1 MVPYL
6 FRYAD
11 FHEEG
16 VGESHV
22 SLVEEKKSGIE
33 ISKAAR
39 LFSCSE
45 DGNVRSEK
53 SVNDSRYVSACDKY
67 CVIVYDRDGK

>member
-45 DGNVRSEK
+45 DGNVRS
-53 SVNDSRYVSACDKY
+53 
-67 CVIVYDRDGK
+67 